1 MHLLGDLVVALLGAS
16 SDFSDRNFGVERDHR
31 HQPGALRLVAAVQVD
46 TRTSLASLQ
55 NLHHFL
61 HVVLHFPAKFY
72 ILHAR
77 QNVYVNFTL

>member
-46 TRTSLASLQ
+46 PHKFSVSAKFISFFTSHMLFYIFPP
-55 NLHHFL
+55 NFT
-61 HVVLHFPAKFY
+61 FYMPAKT
-72 ILHAR
+72 
-77 QNVYVNFTL
+77 FT